1 MAAAQGG
8 QSLQAQGGSSP
19 RTHVQGCPLW
29 LERRGLGLVKARK
42 DKASFIHFSATFLVT
57 SCVTVASLS
66 NTVPQAPEVQGE
78 SG

>member
-42 DKASFIHFSATFLVT
+42 DKASFIHFFSNIPCYQLCDYRT
-57 SCVTVASLS
+57 SLKPCT
-66 NTVPQAPEVQGE
+66 
-78 SG
+78 SGS